1 MDIAI
6 VGAGKMGQKV
16 ANALLGGDHSVTVI
30 DPSEKTLQK
39 LALQMDI
46 MTVVGNGKQVS
57 VLKDLQISHFDF
69 LLALTGNDELNIT
82 IAAFAK
88 KLGCKQVIARVR
100 EPEHMDQFDFIKSTM
115 GIDFLVNPDMAISN
129 EIYKYLVEKYTLANG
144 VFTTGKAALIEFKAK
159 HLPQVIDK
167 PISDVAVMPG
177 ILDNMLIVAISRN
190 GKVIVPHG
198 DAIIRYGDALYVIGE
213 QKPIMEL
220 NKTVHEKGTYTGL
233 QKVMV
238 IGGGKTG
245 LYLAKKLSRFGVS
258 VKLIERDLARCHYLA
273 EKLDNVIILHG
284 DATDANL
291 LEEENIKDMDG
302 FVTATGFDEDNI
314 LLALMAKSFGIED
327 VIAKV
332 SRGIYTELVST
343 LGVDMALNPIDII
356 TSNILK
362 IVRGKTRVISS
373 QLVQGQAEI
382 TEIIATSKMP
392 ISGKPLRDLN
402 LPSSLLIGAIHRGTE
417 IIIPKG
423 DTVIQNGDRILIFS
437 LLSDLSILEKFTK

>member
-159 HLPQVIDK
+159 HQ
-167 PISDVAVMPG
+167 
-177 ILDNMLIVAISRN
+177 
-190 GKVIVPHG
+190 
-198 DAIIRYGDALYVIGE
+198 IGRAH
-213 QKPIMEL
+213 
-220 NKTVHEKGTYTGL
+220 V
-233 QKVMV
+233 
-238 IGGGKTG
+238 
-245 LYLAKKLSRFGVS
+245 
-258 VKLIERDLARCHYLA
+258 
-273 EKLDNVIILHG
+273 
-284 DATDANL
+284 
-291 LEEENIKDMDG
+291 
-302 FVTATGFDEDNI
+302 
-314 LLALMAKSFGIED
+314 
-327 VIAKV
+327 
-332 SRGIYTELVST
+332 
-343 LGVDMALNPIDII
+343 
-356 TSNILK
+356 
-362 IVRGKTRVISS
+362 
-373 QLVQGQAEI
+373 
-382 TEIIATSKMP
+382 
-392 ISGKPLRDLN
+392 
-402 LPSSLLIGAIHRGTE
+402 
-417 IIIPKG
+417 
-423 DTVIQNGDRILIFS
+423 
-437 LLSDLSILEKFTK
+437 